1 MAIRY
6 TKIYDTGVFELD
18 FVKMES
24 GLTTVNVNAPKQA
37 LTEAPSYKQRSE
49 QIEMEQKLV
58 YAPYI
63 ELKQWFDERLTSADE

>member
-1 MAIRY
+1 
-6 TKIYDTGVFELD
+6 
-18 FVKMES
+18 MES

-63 ELKQWFDERLTSADE
+63 ELKQWFDERLH

>member
-1 MAIRY
+1 M
-6 TKIYDTGVFELD
+6 TQVFFELD

-24 GLTTVNVNAPKQA
+24 GLTTVNVDAPKQA

-49 QIEMEQKLV
+49 QIEMEQMLV

-63 ELKQWFDERLTSADE
+63 ELKQWFDERIHD